1 MLNVGQI
8 NEHNVRVST
17 HCTRFG
23 SLSVTPL
30 QLKLA
35 RTALG
40 ISIRELAG
48 IADVAPSTIVRLE
61 TSGGSTQRRTIDH
74 LRQILEQRGVMF
86 VDAEPGG
93 SATIRL
99 KE

>member
-1 MLNVGQI
+1 M
-8 NEHNVRVST
+8 
-17 HCTRFG
+17 
-23 SLSVTPL
+23 TPL

-40 ISIRELAG
+40 ISIRELAH

-74 LRQILEQRGVMF
+74 LREILEKRGVLF
-86 VDAEPGG
+86 VEAEPGS

-99 KE
+99 KS